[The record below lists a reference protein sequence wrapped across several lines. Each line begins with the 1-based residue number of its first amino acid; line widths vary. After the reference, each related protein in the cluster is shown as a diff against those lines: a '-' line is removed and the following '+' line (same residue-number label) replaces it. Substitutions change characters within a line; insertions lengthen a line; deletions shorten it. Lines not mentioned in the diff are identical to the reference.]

1 MQSRYDR
8 RRFLCNAIMT
18 LGATELSIE
27 EKQAYDQLVFSYKH
41 VGYAVIMG
49 SRPQTL
55 MGTADSPIGLAT
67 MFVDHDQPSLALISR
82 SFAGKSEGL
91 TRDDVLDNIT
101 LCWFT
106 NTAIPGTG
114 FIGKTNMPS

>member
-67 MFVDHDQPSLALISR
+67 MFVDHISQVWHLSLAHLLVSL
-82 SFAGKSEGL
+82 K
-91 TRDDVLDNIT
+91 D
-101 LCWFT
+101 
-106 NTAIPGTG
+106 
-114 FIGKTNMPS
+114 